1 MARETTVE
9 VDIEVSTKY
18 SEKVKKAEER
28 LKKVNKAASKMNSDI
43 DSSPLSEVNFS
54 ICFFSSWLK

>member
-18 SEKVKKAEER
+18 SEKVKKAEEI
-28 LKKVNKAASKMNSDI
+28 KGKINNK
-43 DSSPLSEVNFS
+43 
-54 ICFFSSWLK
+54 